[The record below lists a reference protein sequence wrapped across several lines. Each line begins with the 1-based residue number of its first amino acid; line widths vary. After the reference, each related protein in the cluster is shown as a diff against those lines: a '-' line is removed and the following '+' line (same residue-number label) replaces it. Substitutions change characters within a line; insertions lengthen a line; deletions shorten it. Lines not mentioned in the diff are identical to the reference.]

1 MPVSSRHLVVAAAVL
16 AAAITLLPIGVVAVD
31 AIGRTPG
38 GLGGAADYLVRPRIG
53 ELLANTLQLMAVTVP
68 ATVVLGV
75 GSAWLVERTD
85 LPLAGVWRALLGAPL
100 AVPAFVAAYAWV
112 SFRPGLD
119 GLGGAA
125 LVTTASY
132 FPFVYLPVA
141 AILRDLDAAPEE
153 DARALGAG
161 PWAAWRR
168 TVLPRLRPA
177 ISGGALLVALHLLA
191 EFGVLEMM
199 RYPTFTTA
207 ILVQYQV
214 SFSSNQGSL
223 LALVLLMLCITVLT
237 LEHLLRGSA
246 RTSRVGRGVHRRAE
260 AVRLGRWTPL
270 ACLALTAVV
279 LVSLVV
285 PVTLV
290 GRWLARWAAAPAE
303 EIAMRPSLLL
313 TTGSTISLALAA
325 AALTLLLA
333 LPGAWLLS
341 RRRSGWTLLL
351 ERVTYVASS
360 LPGVVIALALITLS
374 VRYLPAAYQ
383 SPALLVLGYT
393 ILFIPRA
400 MVSLRSGLA
409 AAPPE
414 LSDAA
419 RSLGSS
425 PAEAFRR
432 VVLPLILP
440 SALTGAALVA
450 IATATELTATLLLA
464 PTGTSTLA
472 TAFWAASDEFDY
484 TGAAP
489 FAAMM
494 ILLSAPLTFLMLRQS
509 GIEE

>member
-1 MPVSSRHLVVAAAVL
+1 MPAAFPFAPITVLPIVLVAADGL
-16 AAAITLLPIGVVAVD
+16 ATSPGD
-31 AIGRTPG
+31 A
-38 GLGGAADYLVRPRIG
+38 LDYLLRPRIG
-53 ELLANTLQLMAVTVP
+53 ELVSNTLSLVVITVP
-68 ATVVLGV
+68 ACVALGV
-75 GSAWLVERTD
+75 GAAWLVERTD
-85 LPLAGVWRALLGAPL
+85 LPFAGVWRVLLAAPL

-119 GLGGAA
+119 GLAGAA
-125 LVTTASY
+125 LVTTAAY

-141 AILRDLDAAPEE
+141 AILRDLDAAPAE
-153 DARALGAG
+153 DARALGLR
-161 PWAAWRR
+161 PLAAWRR
-168 TVLPRLRPA
+168 AVLPRLRPA

-223 LALVLLMLCITVLT
+223 LAVVLVLMCITVLT
-237 LEHLLRGSA
+237 LEHFLRGSA
-246 RTSRVGRGVHRRAE
+246 RTSRVGRGVHRA
-260 AVRLGRWTPL
+260 ATPVHLGRWAPV
-270 ACLALTAVV
+270 ACIGLSLVV
-279 LVSLVV
+279 LVALVV

-290 GRWLARWAAAPAE
+290 GRWLLAHFADPTGTG
-303 EIAMRPSLLL
+303 MRPSLLL
-313 TTGSTISLALAA
+313 TTGTTISLALAA
-325 AALTLLLA
+325 AVLTTVMA
-333 LPGAWLLS
+333 VPGAWLLS
-341 RRRSGWTLLL
+341 RRRTGWTLLL

-374 VRYLPAAYQ
+374 VNFLPTIYQ
-383 SPALLVLGYT
+383 SPTLLVVGYT

-425 PAEAFRR
+425 PLGAFRR

-450 IATATELTATLLLA
+450 IAAATELTATLLLS

-484 TGAAP
+484 AGAAP

-494 ILLSAPLTFLMLRQS
+494 ILLSAPLTVLMLRQS

>member
-1 MPVSSRHLVVAAAVL
+1 M
-16 AAAITLLPIGVVAVD
+16 AAAILVAAITVLPIVLV
-31 AIGRTPG
+31 
-38 GLGGAADYLVRPRIG
+38 AADGLATSPGDALAYLLRPRIG
-53 ELLANTLQLMAVTVP
+53 ELVGNTLSLVVITVP
-68 ATVVLGV
+68 ACVALGV
-75 GSAWLVERTD
+75 GAAWLVERTD
-85 LPLAGVWRALLGAPL
+85 LPFAGIWRVLLAAPL

-119 GLGGAA
+119 GLAGAA
-125 LVTTASY
+125 LVTTAAY

-141 AILRDLDAAPEE
+141 AILRDLDAAPAE
-153 DARALGAG
+153 DARALGLR
-161 PWAAWRR
+161 PLAAWRR
-168 TVLPRLRPA
+168 AVLPRLRPA

-223 LALVLLMLCITVLT
+223 LAVVLVLMCITVLT
-237 LEHLLRGSA
+237 LEHFLRGSA
-246 RTSRVGRGVHRRAE
+246 RTSRVGRGVHRA
-260 AVRLGRWTPL
+260 ATPVHLGRWAPV
-270 ACLALTAVV
+270 ACIGLSLVV
-279 LVSLVV
+279 LVALVV

-290 GRWLARWAAAPAE
+290 GRWLLAHFADPTGTG
-303 EIAMRPSLLL
+303 MRPSLLL
-313 TTGSTISLALAA
+313 TTGTTISLALAA
-325 AALTLLLA
+325 AVLTTVMA
-333 LPGAWLLS
+333 VPGAWLLS
-341 RRRSGWTLLL
+341 RRRTGWTLLL

-374 VRYLPAAYQ
+374 VNFLPTIYQ
-383 SPALLVLGYT
+383 SPTLLVVGYT

-414 LSDAA
+414 LGDAA

-425 PAEAFRR
+425 PLGAFRR

-450 IATATELTATLLLA
+450 IAAATELTATLLLS

-484 TGAAP
+484 AGAAP

-494 ILLSAPLTFLMLRQS
+494 ILLSAPLTVLMLRQS

>member
-1 MPVSSRHLVVAAAVL
+1 MAGAILVAV
-16 AAAITLLPIGVVAVD
+16 ITLLPIGVVAVD
-31 AIGRTPG
+31 AFGSSPS
-38 GLGGAADYLVRPRIG
+38 GAFTYFWRPRTA
-53 ELLANTLQLMAVTVP
+53 ELLSHTVLLVLVTVP
-68 ATVVLGV
+68 ATIIIGV
-75 GSAWLVERTD
+75 GAAWLVERTD
-85 LPLAGVWRALLGAPL
+85 LPFAGIWRVLLGAPL

-125 LVTTASY
+125 LVTTAAY

-141 AILRDLDAAPEE
+141 AILRDLDGAPEE
-153 DARALGAG
+153 DARALGAT
-161 PWAAWRR
+161 PFQAWRR
-168 TVLPRLRPA
+168 TVLPRLRPS
-177 ISGGALLVALHLLA
+177 ISGGALLVGLHLLA

-214 SFSSNQGSL
+214 SFSSNQGSV
-223 LALVLLMLCITVLT
+223 LAIVLVLLCITVLT
-237 LEHLLRGSA
+237 IEHLVRGAA
-246 RTSRVGRGVHRRAE
+246 RTSRVGRGVHHVAAVIPLRRWA
-260 AVRLGRWTPL
+260 PL
-270 ACLALTAVV
+270 ACAALGIVV

-285 PVTLV
+285 PLTLV
-290 GRWLARWAAAPAE
+290 GRWLYAHLTRTGGDLGV
-303 EIAMRPSLLL
+303 RPSLWL
-313 TTGSTISLALAA
+313 TTGSTISFAVA
-325 AALTLLLA
+325 AALLTTLMA

-341 RRRSGWTLLL
+341 RRRTGWTLLL

-360 LPGVVIALALITLS
+360 LPGVVIALAMITITVHLF
-374 VRYLPAAYQ
+374 PTIYQ
-383 SPALLVLGYT
+383 TSLLLVLGYT
-393 ILFIPRA
+393 ILFMPRA
-400 MVSLRSGLA
+400 MISLRSGLA

-419 RSLGSS
+419 RSLGLS
-425 PAEAFRR
+425 PLAAFRR
-432 VVLPLILP
+432 VVLPLIMP

-450 IATATELTATLLLA
+450 IAAATELTATLLLS

-484 TGAAP
+484 VGAAP

-494 ILLSAPLTFLMLRQS
+494 ILLSAPLTVLMLRQS

>member
-1 MPVSSRHLVVAAAVL
+1 MMAAAIIV
-16 AAAITLLPIGVVAVD
+16 AAITLLPIAVVAVD
-31 AIGRTPG
+31 
-38 GLGGAADYLVRPRIG
+38 GLGSSPAGAIDYLLRPRTA
-53 ELLANTLQLMAVTVP
+53 ELLSNTLLLVLVTVP
-68 ATVVLGV
+68 ACILIGV
-75 GSAWLVERTD
+75 GAAWLVERTD
-85 LPLAGVWRALLGAPL
+85 LPFAGVWRVLLGAPL

-119 GLGGAA
+119 GLAGAA
-125 LVTTASY
+125 LVTTAAY

-153 DARALGAG
+153 DARALGAS
-161 PWAAWRR
+161 PLAAWRR

-177 ISGGALLVALHLLA
+177 ISGGGLLVGLHLLA

-223 LALVLLMLCITVLT
+223 LALVLALLCVTVLT
-237 LEHLLRGSA
+237 LEHLVRGSA
-246 RTSRVGRGVHRRAE
+246 RTSRVGRGVHRRGTQ
-260 AVRLGRWTPL
+260 VRLGRWAPL
-270 ACLALTAVV
+270 ACVV
-279 LVSLVV
+279 LAGLVLVALVV

-290 GRWLARWAAAPAE
+290 GRWLLAHLAAPADDLG
-303 EIAMRPSLLL
+303 IRPSLLL

-325 AALTLLLA
+325 AVLTTVMA

-341 RRRSGWTLLL
+341 RRRSGWTLVL

-360 LPGVVIALALITLS
+360 LPGVVIALALITVS
-374 VRYLPAAYQ
+374 VSYVPGIYQ
-383 SPALLVLGYT
+383 SPLLLVLGYT

-400 MVSLRSGLA
+400 MVSLRAGLA

-414 LSDAA
+414 LGEAA
-419 RSLGSS
+419 RSLGCS
-425 PAEAFRR
+425 PAAAFRR

-440 SALTGAALVA
+440 SVLTGAALVA
-450 IATATELTATLLLA
+450 IATATELTATLLLS

-484 TGAAP
+484 AGAAP

-494 ILLSAPLTFLMLRQS
+494 ILLSAPLTILMLRQS

>member
-1 MPVSSRHLVVAAAVL
+1 
-16 AAAITLLPIGVVAVD
+16 
-31 AIGRTPG
+31 
-38 GLGGAADYLVRPRIG
+38 
-53 ELLANTLQLMAVTVP
+53 
-68 ATVVLGV
+68 
-75 GSAWLVERTD
+75 
-85 LPLAGVWRALLGAPL
+85 
-100 AVPAFVAAYAWV
+100 
-112 SFRPGLD
+112 
-119 GLGGAA
+119 
-125 LVTTASY
+125 
-132 FPFVYLPVA
+132 
-141 AILRDLDAAPEE
+141 
-153 DARALGAG
+153 
-161 PWAAWRR
+161 
-168 TVLPRLRPA
+168 VLPRLRPA

-223 LALVLLMLCITVLT
+223 LAVVLVLMCITVLT
-237 LEHLLRGSA
+237 LEHFLRGSA
-246 RTSRVGRGVHRRAE
+246 RTSRVGRGVHRA
-260 AVRLGRWTPL
+260 ATPVHLGRWAPV
-270 ACLALTAVV
+270 ACIGLSLVV
-279 LVSLVV
+279 LVALVV

-290 GRWLARWAAAPAE
+290 GRWLLAHLADPTGTG
-303 EIAMRPSLLL
+303 MRPSLLL
-313 TTGSTISLALAA
+313 TTGTTISLALAA
-325 AALTLLLA
+325 AVLTMVMA
-333 LPGAWLLS
+333 IPGAWLLS
-341 RRRSGWTLLL
+341 RRRTGWTLLL

-374 VRYLPAAYQ
+374 VNFLPTIYQ
-383 SPALLVLGYT
+383 SPMLLVVGYT

-414 LSDAA
+414 LGDAA

-425 PAEAFRR
+425 PLGAFRR

-450 IATATELTATLLLA
+450 IATATELTATLLLS

-484 TGAAP
+484 AGAAP

-494 ILLSAPLTFLMLRQS
+494 ILLSAPLTVLMLRQS

>member
-1 MPVSSRHLVVAAAVL
+1 MPASSRHLLMAAAVL
-16 AAAITLLPIGVVAVD
+16 VAAITVLPIALV
-31 AIGRTPG
+31 
-38 GLGGAADYLVRPRIG
+38 AADGLASSPGDALDYLLRPRIG
-53 ELLANTLQLMAVTVP
+53 ELLSNTLLLVAVTVP
-68 ATVVLGV
+68 ACIALGV
-75 GSAWLVERTD
+75 GAAWLVERTD
-85 LPLAGVWRALLGAPL
+85 LPFAGVWRVLLAAPL

-112 SFRPGLD
+112 SVRPGLD
-119 GLGGAA
+119 GLGGAV
-125 LVTTASY
+125 LVTTAAY

-141 AILRDLDAAPEE
+141 AILRDLDAAPAE
-153 DARALGAG
+153 DARALGLT
-161 PWAAWRR
+161 PFAAWRR

-177 ISGGALLVALHLLA
+177 ISGGGLLVALHLLA

-207 ILVQYQV
+207 ILVQYEV

-223 LALVLLMLCITVLT
+223 LAVVLAVLCITVLT
-237 LEHLLRGSA
+237 LEHFLRGSA
-246 RTSRVGRGVHRRAE
+246 RTARVGRGVHRA
-260 AVRLGRWTPL
+260 ADPVHLGRWAPIASAGL
-270 ACLALTAVV
+270 SVVV

-290 GRWLARWAAAPAE
+290 GRWLLAHLTDPAADPGL
-303 EIAMRPSLLL
+303 RPSLLL
-313 TTGSTISLALAA
+313 TTGTTISLALAA
-325 AALTLLLA
+325 AALTTIMA

-360 LPGVVIALALITLS
+360 LPGVVIALAMITLT
-374 VRYLPAAYQ
+374 VTYLPSVYQ

-425 PAEAFRR
+425 PFSAFRR

-450 IATATELTATLLLA
+450 IAAATELTATLLLS

-484 TGAAP
+484 AGAAP

-494 ILLSAPLTFLMLRQS
+494 ILLSAPLTVLMLRQS

>member
-1 MPVSSRHLVVAAAVL
+1 MAAAVL
-16 AAAITLLPIGVVAVD
+16 VAAITLLPIAVVAAD
-31 AIGRTPG
+31 GLGTS
-38 GLGGAADYLVRPRIG
+38 LGGAVDYLVRPRVG
-53 ELLANTLQLMAVTVP
+53 ELLGNTVALVLVTVP
-68 ATVVLGV
+68 ACIAIGV
-75 GSAWLVERTD
+75 TAAWLVERTD
-85 LPLAGVWRALLGAPL
+85 LPFAGVWRILLGAPL

-112 SFRPGLD
+112 SVRPGLA

-125 LVTTASY
+125 LVTTAAY

-153 DARALGAG
+153 DARALGAS
-161 PWAAWRR
+161 PSSAWRR

-223 LALVLLMLCITVLT
+223 LAVVLALLCITVLT
-237 LEHLLRGSA
+237 LEHFLRGSA
-246 RTSRVGRGVHRRAE
+246 RTSRVGRGVHRKA
-260 AVRLGRWTPL
+260 APVRLGRWAPIVCT
-270 ACLALTAVV
+270 CLGVVV

-290 GRWLARWAAAPAE
+290 CRWLLAHLAE
-303 EIAMRPSLLL
+303 PSGDIGLRPSLLL
-313 TTGSTISLALAA
+313 TTGTTISLALAA
-325 AALTLLLA
+325 AVLTTVMA
-333 LPGAWLLS
+333 FPGAWLLS
-341 RRRSGWTLLL
+341 RRRSGWTLML
-351 ERVTYVASS
+351 ERATYVASS
-360 LPGVVIALALITLS
+360 LPGVVVALALITLTVS
-374 VRYLPAAYQ
+374 YLPAIYQ
-383 SPALLVLGYT
+383 SPTLLVLGYT

-400 MVSLRSGLA
+400 MVSLRAGLA

-414 LSDAA
+414 LGEVA

-425 PAEAFRR
+425 PFGAFRR

-450 IATATELTATLLLA
+450 IATATELTATLLLS

-484 TGAAP
+484 AGAAP

-494 ILLSAPLTFLMLRQS
+494 ILLSAPLTVLLLRQS
-509 GIEE
+509 GIQE

>member
-1 MPVSSRHLVVAAAVL
+1 M
-16 AAAITLLPIGVVAVD
+16 AAAILVAAITVLPIVLV
-31 AIGRTPG
+31 
-38 GLGGAADYLVRPRIG
+38 AADGLATSPGDALDYLLRPRIG
-53 ELLANTLQLMAVTVP
+53 ELVSNTLSLVVITVP
-68 ATVVLGV
+68 ACVALGV
-75 GSAWLVERTD
+75 GAAWLVERTD
-85 LPLAGVWRALLGAPL
+85 LPFAGIWRVLLAAPL

-119 GLGGAA
+119 GLAGAA
-125 LVTTASY
+125 LVTTAAY

-141 AILRDLDAAPEE
+141 AILRDLDAAPAE
-153 DARALGAG
+153 DARALGLR
-161 PWAAWRR
+161 PLAAWRR
-168 TVLPRLRPA
+168 AVLPRLRPA

-223 LALVLLMLCITVLT
+223 LAVVLVLMCITVLT
-237 LEHLLRGSA
+237 LEHFLRGSA
-246 RTSRVGRGVHRRAE
+246 RTSRVGRGVHRA
-260 AVRLGRWTPL
+260 ATPVHLGRWAPV
-270 ACLALTAVV
+270 ACIGLSLVV
-279 LVSLVV
+279 LVALVV

-290 GRWLARWAAAPAE
+290 GRWLLAHFADPTGTG
-303 EIAMRPSLLL
+303 MRPSLLL
-313 TTGSTISLALAA
+313 TTGTTISLALAA
-325 AALTLLLA
+325 AVLTMVMA
-333 LPGAWLLS
+333 IPGAWLLS
-341 RRRSGWTLLL
+341 RRRTGWTLLL

-374 VRYLPAAYQ
+374 VNFLPTIYQ
-383 SPALLVLGYT
+383 SPTLLVVGYT

-414 LSDAA
+414 LGDAA

-425 PAEAFRR
+425 PLGAFRR

-450 IATATELTATLLLA
+450 IATATELTATLLLS

-484 TGAAP
+484 AGAAP

-494 ILLSAPLTFLMLRQS
+494 ILLSAPLTVLMLRQS

>member
-1 MPVSSRHLVVAAAVL
+1 MPASSRHLVM
-16 AAAITLLPIGVVAVD
+16 AAAILVAAITVLPIVLV
-31 AIGRTPG
+31 
-38 GLGGAADYLVRPRIG
+38 AADGLATSPGDALAYLLRPRIG
-53 ELLANTLQLMAVTVP
+53 ELVGNTLSLVVITVP
-68 ATVVLGV
+68 ACVALGV
-75 GSAWLVERTD
+75 GAAWLVERTD
-85 LPLAGVWRALLGAPL
+85 LPFAGIWRVLLAAPL

-119 GLGGAA
+119 GLAGAA
-125 LVTTASY
+125 LVTTAAY

-141 AILRDLDAAPEE
+141 AILRDLDAAPAE
-153 DARALGAG
+153 DARALGLR
-161 PWAAWRR
+161 PFAAWRR
-168 TVLPRLRPA
+168 AVLPRLRPA

-223 LALVLLMLCITVLT
+223 LAVVLVLMCITVLT
-237 LEHLLRGSA
+237 LEHFLRGSA
-246 RTSRVGRGVHRRAE
+246 RTSRVGRGVHRA
-260 AVRLGRWTPL
+260 ATPVHLGRWAPV
-270 ACLALTAVV
+270 ACIGLSLVV
-279 LVSLVV
+279 LVALVV

-290 GRWLARWAAAPAE
+290 GRWLLAHLADPTGTG
-303 EIAMRPSLLL
+303 MRPSLLL
-313 TTGSTISLALAA
+313 TTGTTISLALAA
-325 AALTLLLA
+325 AVLTMVMA
-333 LPGAWLLS
+333 IPGAWLLS
-341 RRRSGWTLLL
+341 RRRTGWTLLL

-374 VRYLPAAYQ
+374 VNFLPTIYQ
-383 SPALLVLGYT
+383 SPMLLVVGYT

-414 LSDAA
+414 LGDAA

-425 PAEAFRR
+425 PLGAFRR

-450 IATATELTATLLLA
+450 IATATELTATLLLS

-484 TGAAP
+484 AGAAP

-494 ILLSAPLTFLMLRQS
+494 ILLSAPLTVLMLRQS

>member
-1 MPVSSRHLVVAAAVL
+1 MPASSRPLVT
-16 AAAITLLPIGVVAVD
+16 AAAILVAVVTVLPLGVVLVD
-31 AIGRTPG
+31 AVTSTPG
-38 GLGGAADYLVRPRIG
+38 GLGGALEYLVRPRIG
-53 ELLANTLQLMAVTVP
+53 ELLGNTLLLLGISVP
-68 ATVVLGV
+68 ACIALGV
-75 GSAWLVERTD
+75 GAAWLVERTD
-85 LPLAGVWRALLGAPL
+85 LPFAGVWRVLLAAPL

-125 LVTTASY
+125 LVTTAAY

-153 DARALGAG
+153 DARALGAS
-161 PWAAWRR
+161 PFAAWRR
-168 TVLPRLRPA
+168 TVVPRLRPA

-214 SFSSNQGSL
+214 SFSSSQGSL
-223 LALVLLMLCITVLT
+223 LAIVLALLCITVLT
-237 LEHLLRGSA
+237 FEHIVRGSA
-246 RTSRVGRGVHRRAE
+246 RTSRVGRGVHRRAVP
-260 AVRLGRWTPL
+260 VRLGRWAPVACVTL
-270 ACLALTAVV
+270 AGVV

-290 GRWLARWAAAPAE
+290 TRWLVAWLGDPGDE
-303 EIAMRPSLLL
+303 LGLRPSLLL
-313 TTGSTISLALAA
+313 TTGSTVSLALAA
-325 AALTLLLA
+325 AALTTVMA
-333 LPGAWLLS
+333 FPGAWLLS
-341 RRRSGWTLLL
+341 RRRRAWTLLL
-351 ERVTYVASS
+351 ERVTYIASS
-360 LPGVVIALALITLS
+360 LPGVVIALALVTLS
-374 VRYLPAAYQ
+374 VRFLPAIYQ
-383 SPALLVLGYT
+383 TPTLLVLGYT

-419 RSLGSS
+419 RSLGCS
-425 PAEAFRR
+425 PVQAFRR

-450 IATATELTATLLLA
+450 IATATELTATLLLS

-484 TGAAP
+484 VGAAP

-494 ILLSAPLTFLMLRQS
+494 ILLSAPLTVLMLRQS

>member
-1 MPVSSRHLVVAAAVL
+1 M
-16 AAAITLLPIGVVAVD
+16 AAAILVAAITVLPIVLV
-31 AIGRTPG
+31 
-38 GLGGAADYLVRPRIG
+38 AADGLATSPGDALAYLLRPRIG
-53 ELLANTLQLMAVTVP
+53 ELVGNTLSLVVITVP
-68 ATVVLGV
+68 ACVALGV
-75 GSAWLVERTD
+75 GAAWLVERTD
-85 LPLAGVWRALLGAPL
+85 LPFAGIWRVLLAAPL

-119 GLGGAA
+119 GLAGAA
-125 LVTTASY
+125 LVTTAAY

-141 AILRDLDAAPEE
+141 AILRDLDAAPAE
-153 DARALGAG
+153 DARALGLR
-161 PWAAWRR
+161 PFAAWRR
-168 TVLPRLRPA
+168 AVLPRLRPA

-223 LALVLLMLCITVLT
+223 LAVVLVLMCITVLT
-237 LEHLLRGSA
+237 LEHFLRGSA
-246 RTSRVGRGVHRRAE
+246 RTSRVGRGVHRA
-260 AVRLGRWTPL
+260 ATPVHLGRWAPV
-270 ACLALTAVV
+270 ACIGLSLVV
-279 LVSLVV
+279 LVALVV

-290 GRWLARWAAAPAE
+290 GRWLLAHLADPTGTG
-303 EIAMRPSLLL
+303 MRPSLLL
-313 TTGSTISLALAA
+313 TTGTTISLALAA
-325 AALTLLLA
+325 AVLTMVMA
-333 LPGAWLLS
+333 IPGAWLLS
-341 RRRSGWTLLL
+341 RRRTGWTLLL

-374 VRYLPAAYQ
+374 VNFLPTIYQ
-383 SPALLVLGYT
+383 SPMLLVVGYT

-414 LSDAA
+414 LGDAA

-425 PAEAFRR
+425 PLGAFRR

-450 IATATELTATLLLA
+450 IATATELTATLLLS

-484 TGAAP
+484 AGAAP

-494 ILLSAPLTFLMLRQS
+494 ILLSAPLTVLMLRQS

>member
-1 MPVSSRHLVVAAAVL
+1 M
-16 AAAITLLPIGVVAVD
+16 AAAILVAAITVLPIVLV
-31 AIGRTPG
+31 
-38 GLGGAADYLVRPRIG
+38 AADGLATSPGDALDYLLRPRIG
-53 ELLANTLQLMAVTVP
+53 ELVSNTLSLVVITVP
-68 ATVVLGV
+68 ACVALGV
-75 GSAWLVERTD
+75 GAAWLVERTD
-85 LPLAGVWRALLGAPL
+85 LPFAGVWRVLLAAPL

-119 GLGGAA
+119 GLAGAA
-125 LVTTASY
+125 LVTTAAY

-141 AILRDLDAAPEE
+141 AILRDLDAAPAE
-153 DARALGAG
+153 DARALGLR
-161 PWAAWRR
+161 PLAAWRR
-168 TVLPRLRPA
+168 AVLPRLRPA

-223 LALVLLMLCITVLT
+223 LAVVLVLMCITVLT
-237 LEHLLRGSA
+237 LEHFLRGSA
-246 RTSRVGRGVHRRAE
+246 RTSRVGRGVHRA
-260 AVRLGRWTPL
+260 ATPVHLGRWAPV
-270 ACLALTAVV
+270 ACIGLSLVV
-279 LVSLVV
+279 LVALVV

-290 GRWLARWAAAPAE
+290 GRWLLAHFADPTGTG
-303 EIAMRPSLLL
+303 MRPSLLL
-313 TTGSTISLALAA
+313 TTGTTISLALAA
-325 AALTLLLA
+325 AVLTTVMA
-333 LPGAWLLS
+333 VPGAWLLS
-341 RRRSGWTLLL
+341 RRRTGWTLLL

-374 VRYLPAAYQ
+374 VNFLPTIYQ
-383 SPALLVLGYT
+383 SPTLLVVGYT

-414 LSDAA
+414 LGDAA

-425 PAEAFRR
+425 PLGAFRR

-450 IATATELTATLLLA
+450 IAAATELTATLLLS

-484 TGAAP
+484 AGAAP

-494 ILLSAPLTFLMLRQS
+494 ILLSAPLTVLMLRQS

>member
-1 MPVSSRHLVVAAAVL
+1 M
-16 AAAITLLPIGVVAVD
+16 AAAILVAAITVLPIVLV
-31 AIGRTPG
+31 
-38 GLGGAADYLVRPRIG
+38 AADGLATSPGDALDYLLRPRIG
-53 ELLANTLQLMAVTVP
+53 ELVSNTLSLVVITVP
-68 ATVVLGV
+68 ACVALGV
-75 GSAWLVERTD
+75 GAAWLVERTD
-85 LPLAGVWRALLGAPL
+85 LPFAGVWRVLLAAPL

-119 GLGGAA
+119 GLAGAA
-125 LVTTASY
+125 LVTTAAY

-141 AILRDLDAAPEE
+141 AILRDLDAAPAE
-153 DARALGAG
+153 DARALGLR
-161 PWAAWRR
+161 PLAAWRR
-168 TVLPRLRPA
+168 AVLPRLRPA
-177 ISGGALLVALHLLA
+177 ISGGALLVGLHLLA

-223 LALVLLMLCITVLT
+223 LAVVLVLMCITVLT
-237 LEHLLRGSA
+237 LEHFLRGSA
-246 RTSRVGRGVHRRAE
+246 RTSRVGRGVHRA
-260 AVRLGRWTPL
+260 ATPVHLGRWAPV
-270 ACLALTAVV
+270 ACIGLSLVV
-279 LVSLVV
+279 LVALVV

-290 GRWLARWAAAPAE
+290 GRWLLAHFADPTGTG
-303 EIAMRPSLLL
+303 MRPSLLL
-313 TTGSTISLALAA
+313 TTGTTISLALAA
-325 AALTLLLA
+325 AVLTTVMA
-333 LPGAWLLS
+333 VPGAWLLS
-341 RRRSGWTLLL
+341 RRRTGWTLLL

-374 VRYLPAAYQ
+374 VNFLPTIYQ
-383 SPALLVLGYT
+383 SPTLLVVGYT

-425 PAEAFRR
+425 PLGAFRR

-450 IATATELTATLLLA
+450 IAAATELTATLLLS

-484 TGAAP
+484 AGAAP

-494 ILLSAPLTFLMLRQS
+494 ILLSAPLTVLMLRQS